1 MNKKLRL
8 MLCSIGLLM
17 ACITHASPLEQ
28 AQEKSRAT
36 FDWPASELSDAD
48 QTRVNKP
55 WPNYHANQERFTFTF
70 EQIKEKWPELMRGM
84 KIEYPSASYLKTRYE
99 MFPGLLQSLAYPDDN
114 WEMHSANVLE
124 VWQAFFRGDFQHA
137 SELGRHYGG
146 YAEVP
151 GVLSEII
158 AAIYTMKSLED
169 KQALLRDAIL
179 RIHRYGQMF
188 PYVAGDEPYTRDYAM
203 LRLGFAY
210 AVGRLA
216 EDEPV
221 PALLTNKHPII
232 AMNTVT
238 ELLAVMPE
246 HPMGLALAGGVD
258 ANVIRR
264 VGKLVGGVGLDASA
278 FDAERA
284 FVKAINLVPD
294 MAILRYEHANS
305 LLYSQGRKAW
315 GEVERELVEATK
327 QQPQHVMEA
336 LDNAYAQKHLTRL
349 REWATSKASYKKYD
363 ASQRKQRNKN
373 DINGYYID
381 NDALLASQ

>member
-1 MNKKLRL
+1 MNRYFPTVLL
-8 MLCSIGLLM
+8 LAGLIM
-17 ACITHASPLEQ
+17 TSAIQASPLSEAQ
-28 AQEKSRAT
+28 AKSRAT
-36 FDWPASELSDAD
+36 FDWPADELSTAD
-48 QTRVNKP
+48 QKRVAQP
-55 WPNYHANQERFTFTF
+55 WPDISANHKQFTFTF
-70 EQIKEKWPELMRGM
+70 AEIQEKWPELMRGM
-84 KIEYPSASYLKTRYE
+84 KLEYPSPEYLKVRYE

-114 WEMHSANVLE
+114 WDMHSNNILE

-137 SELGRHYGG
+137 SNLGKHYGG

-158 AAIYTMKSLED
+158 AAVYSMKSLED

-188 PYVAGDEPYTRDYAM
+188 PYVAGDERFTHDYAM

-246 HPMGLALAGGVD
+246 HPMGLALAGGLD

-264 VGKLVGGVGLDASA
+264 VGKLVGGVGLDANA
-278 FDAERA
+278 FDAEKA

-305 LLYSQGRKAW
+305 MLYAQGRKVW
-315 GEVERELVEATK
+315 PEVEKELQKAVE
-327 QQPQHVMEA
+327 QEPQHVMEA
-336 LDNAYAQKHLTRL
+336 LDRAYAGKHLARL
-349 REWATSKASYKKYD
+349 RAWAAGNASYKKYD
-363 ASQRKQRNKN
+363 ARERRHRNKQ

-381 NDALLASQ
+381 AASMIASN